1 MLQSMGSQR
10 IRHNLATELIL
21 TDTDLYEMLR
31 TGQFIDRK

>member
-1 MLQSMGSQR
+1 MLQPMGTQI

-31 TGQFIDRK
+31 TDQSIDRK